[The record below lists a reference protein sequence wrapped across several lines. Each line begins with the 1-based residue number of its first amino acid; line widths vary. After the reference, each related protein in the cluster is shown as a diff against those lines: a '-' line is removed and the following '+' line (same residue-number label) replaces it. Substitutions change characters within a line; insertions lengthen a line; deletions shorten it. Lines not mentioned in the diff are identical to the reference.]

1 MGKVWKR
8 CAAAMAIVLTVGMLA
23 GCGSEDKV
31 GVVDMTRVGKEA
43 PQAQQVEQKIKDKQ
57 ESITKELNE
66 AKGTMSA
73 EDFQKKQQQ
82 AQQEFQIYGQS
93 MQQQFVND
101 VRGKLDEIAKEKK
114 IGVIVYK
121 DAVQKGGE
129 DVTDDLIKKMQ

>member
-1 MGKVWKR
+1 
-8 CAAAMAIVLTVGMLA
+8 MAIVLTVGMLA

>member
-1 MGKVWKR
+1 
-8 CAAAMAIVLTVGMLA
+8 
-23 GCGSEDKV
+23 
-31 GVVDMTRVGKEA
+31 
-43 PQAQQVEQKIKDKQ
+43 
-57 ESITKELNE
+57 
-66 AKGTMSA
+66 
-73 EDFQKKQQQ
+73 
-82 AQQEFQIYGQS
+82 

>member
-82 AQQEFQIYGQS
+82 AQQEFQI
-93 MQQQFVND
+93 
-101 VRGKLDEIAKEKK
+101 
-114 IGVIVYK
+114 
-121 DAVQKGGE
+121 
-129 DVTDDLIKKMQ
+129 